1 MRIQT
6 KVATLAIALATLAVG
21 AAKASVTEF
30 TSNAAFDSA
39 GTIVQTTNFDG
50 YSTSTPVANPFS
62 VGDLTF
68 TSGDNVIVTPDSGY
82 AVTRNLLAYNLW
94 SPMSGTI
101 DAAGYDLFGFDLGMI
116 GQTSDVTLT
125 LTTNLGSYSLGPI
138 ATINASQGLQFL
150 GFETSAGE
158 YFTGFTLSSAQG
170 TGSAP
175 GTTDFELGVA
185 GIPEP
190 SAWALMILGFGC
202 VGTAL
207 RSRSRTALALG

>member
-1 MRIQT
+1 MRIKT
-6 KVATLAIALATLAVG
+6 KVAALAITLATLTVAS
-21 AAKASVTEF
+21 ANASVTEF
-30 TSNAAFDSA
+30 TSNAAFGAA
-39 GTIVQTTNFDG
+39 GTIVQTTNFDA
-50 YSTSTPVANPFS
+50 YSTSTPVANPFT

-68 TSGDNVIVTPDSGY
+68 TSGDNIIVAPDLGY
-82 AVTRNLLAYNLW
+82 SNTRNLLAYNLW

-101 DAAGYDLFGFDLGMI
+101 DAAGYDLFGFDLAML

-150 GFETSAGE
+150 GFQAGAGE
-158 YFTGFTLSSAQG
+158 YFTGFTLASAQG
-170 TGSAP
+170 PGSAP

-185 GIPEP
+185 GVPEP
-190 SAWALMILGFGC
+190 GAWALMILGFGC

-207 RSRSRTALALG
+207 RSRRRTAPALG